1 MDCDSEN
8 ICLMHRHCKDARRL
22 TKARWAIYTLR
33 IRRQTQ
39 WAPFVFVLLVA
50 ATAAA
55 QDFRYE
61 FHDTPSPE
69 ADVVVARYT
78 LRQGPGADL
87 YLVGRVFNRGL
98 KPAKNIRVV
107 YTLSDPNGA
116 QYPTNPIYLNPPDL
130 PPTNFA
136 NFEGKI
142 LARVDPR
149 DVYVQVRAEWD
160 P

>member
-1 MDCDSEN
+1 MKTRYGSYSVGP
-8 ICLMHRHCKDARRL
+8 RGR
-22 TKARWAIYTLR
+22 TKFALFIFIL
-33 IRRQTQ
+33 
-39 WAPFVFVLLVA
+39 FVA
-50 ATAAA
+50 ATAAG
-55 QDFRYE
+55 QEFRYE

-69 ADVVVARYT
+69 ADAIVVRHT

-98 KPAKNIRVV
+98 KPAKNVRII
-107 YTLSDPNGA
+107 YSLSDPNGA

-130 PPTNFA
+130 PPIQFA
-136 NFEGKI
+136 DFEGKI

-149 DVYVQVRAEWD
+149 DVFVQVRAEWD